1 MVEPMQVHLYYMHTI
16 TVASGYCMCAFVVR
30 ALLSQGYFLFYLSLY
45 VVPPFV
51 RQESFHKAGKLCT
64 KLSCRNRL
72 YVVPLFPFRIYI
84 SLSVLHTLIFDF
96 CIDAS
101 TDACKMST
109 GTGRAHTSTYALIY
123 MYIYM
128 YSYVHIIMQS
138 HMHMIISALKAAI
151 LPINQ

>member
-1 MVEPMQVHLYYMHTI
+1 MIEPMQVHLYYMHTI

-51 RQESFHKAGKLCT
+51 RQESFHKAGKLFT

-123 MYIYM
+123 MYIYICILM
-128 YSYVHIIMQS
+128 YTLLCSRICI
-138 HMHMIISALKAAI
+138 
-151 LPINQ
+151 